1 MMVFYELV
9 GDVICVLGYV
19 LLLLLKPYPH
29 LSDYCAARVWC
40 ADMMKYKLSQ
50 GCV

>member
-29 LSDYCAARVWC
+29 LFDYCAAHVWR
-40 ADMMKYKLSQ
+40 ADMMKYKLLQ